1 MFLAFATA
9 DWWILLV
16 YILIATVPGFICRKY
31 VHGQDDFL
39 LAGRSLSVFLATA
52 TLTATEMG
60 LVTVM
65 YMAQHGFERGLSGMV
80 LGLIAG
86 GATLIVGL
94 TGFMVHG
101 LRNSGVTTVAEYYQQ
116 RYGPGVRLLGGVIIA
131 TAGILNYGVFLKIE
145 ADFVRII
152 TGMPDTFTL
161 PLLTGAGG
169 EPIEVAAIRVVMSVL
184 VVIVLLYVLLG
195 GMVSVVLT
203 DYVQFIVLSLGMGLT
218 TYWVWTHPDVGGFAG
233 ILEAVNE
240 HRPGYGLNP
249 LEYKTTATGVVGI
262 GLAWIIWQSMHWTA
276 TNTWQTM
283 AFRTAASDSPRTAK
297 LMWSLTSVN
306 YFGRAVIPMLWGVA
320 ALAYFSNRGT
330 LDSVES
336 SILAMPMF
344 LKTLPAG
351 LAGFLLAGMLAAMMS
366 THSSYLLAWSGVLTE
381 DLVAPLGKKLFGVE
395 MKTKTRIWLT
405 RVFILGLAGWL
416 LYWGLWFKTPG
427 PIWDY
432 LAITGTMY
440 LSGAAALVA
449 MGLYWKR
456 ANIRGAYLALLCG
469 ALPGL
474 VFLAAR
480 IIALIVEP
488 ELRDA
493 DHIPV
498 STIGQFSAWLTES
511 TMGLISFPLAVLG
524 MYLGSLW
531 GERAGNKAGQGPR
544 VGTGSFMAGG
554 GA

>member
-1 MFLAFATA
+1 MNLAFAAA

-16 YILIATVPGFICRKY
+16 YVLIATVPGFICRKY

-60 LVTVM
+60 LITVM
-65 YMAQHGFERGLSGMV
+65 YMAEFGFTHGLSGMT

-86 GATLIVGL
+86 GATLFVGL
-94 TGFMVHG
+94 TGFMVRG
-101 LRNSGVTTVAEYYQQ
+101 LRESGVTTVAEYYQK
-116 RYGPGVRLLGGVIIA
+116 RYGPGVRLLGGIIIA

-145 ADFVRII
+145 AEFVRII
-152 TGMPDTFTL
+152 TRMPDTFAL

-169 EPIEVAAIRVVMSVL
+169 EPIEFTSIRVVMSVL
-184 VVIVLLYVLLG
+184 VCIVLLYVLLG

-218 TYWVWTHPDVGGFAG
+218 TYWVWTHPDVGGFSG

-240 HRPGYGLNP
+240 HRPGYGINP
-249 LEYKTTATGVVGI
+249 LALESTATGLIGI

-306 YFGRAVIPMLWGVA
+306 YFGRAVIPILWGVA
-320 ALAYFSNRGT
+320 ALAYFSNRGAMG
-330 LDSVES
+330 DVES
-336 SILAMPMF
+336 SVLAMPMF
-344 LKTLPAG
+344 LQNLPVG

-381 DLVAPLGKKLFGVE
+381 DLVAPLCRRMFGVE
-395 MKTKTRIWLT
+395 LKTNTRIWIT

-416 LYWGLWFKTPG
+416 LYWGLWFEAPST
-427 PIWDY
+427 IWNY
-432 LAITGTMY
+432 LAVTGTMY

-456 ANIRGAYLALLCG
+456 ANIRGAYLGLLGG

-480 IIALIVEP
+480 IITLIVEP
-488 ELRDA
+488 AVREV
-493 DHIPV
+493 DHIPD
-498 STIGQFSAWLTES
+498 TIIAQFSARLTES
-511 TMGLISFPLAVLG
+511 TMGLVSFPLAILG

-531 GERAGNKAGQGPR
+531 GEWAGVTNGANAESGASDAQ
-544 VGTGSFMAGG
+544 G
-554 GA
+554 GAR